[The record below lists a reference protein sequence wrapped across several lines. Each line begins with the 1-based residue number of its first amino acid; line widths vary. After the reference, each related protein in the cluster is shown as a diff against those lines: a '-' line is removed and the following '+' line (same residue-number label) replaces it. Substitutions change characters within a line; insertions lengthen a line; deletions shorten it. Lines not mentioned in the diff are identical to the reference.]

1 MVNKIKLTRKLSKI
15 AERLDFCC
23 LYDTQT
29 EMLDRLLPSSKQ
41 YDSYE
46 VGQMIEEISLSAIIF
61 NHYEGRLG
69 NLHHIVGNF
78 DNLCIGTFAIHDSIL
93 LIIGIDKK
101 KLSDNE
107 SDLILREI
115 SRIVSSEENN

>member
-1 MVNKIKLTRKLSKI
+1 MVDKNKLNDKLSKS
-15 AERLDFCC
+15 ANNVDFCC
-23 LYDTQT
+23 LYDTET
-29 EMLDRLLPSSKQ
+29 EMFESLLSSRG
-41 YDSYE
+41 YSSYE
-46 VGQMIEEISLSAIIF
+46 VAQMMEEISLSAMIF

-69 NLHHIVGNF
+69 NLRHIIGNF
-78 DNLCIGTFAIHDSIL
+78 DNLCIGTFVIHDSVL

-115 SRIVSSEENN
+115 SRIVSSEQNN